1 MLGPAEVVSARLNPS
16 NGIRELGERVISSF
30 LSQHS
35 KKFEVA
41 DQCYSFVTAQ
51 FYLASKGKYIL
62 KA

>member
-16 NGIRELGERVISSF
+16 NGIRESGERVISSF

-51 FYLASKGKYIL
+51 FY
-62 KA
+62 